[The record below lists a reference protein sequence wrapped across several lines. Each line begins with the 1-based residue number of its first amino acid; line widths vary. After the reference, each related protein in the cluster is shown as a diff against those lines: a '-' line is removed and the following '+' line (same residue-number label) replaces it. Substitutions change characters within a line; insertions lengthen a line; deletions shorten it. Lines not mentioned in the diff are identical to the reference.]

1 MDKSESEI
9 VISNNI
15 ASKEVNRRIQLGQVI
30 TTEKD
35 QELSQVISKMK
46 SLYSLRTS
54 AMKILLRNV
63 NNNKKFSIFQCP

>member
-15 ASKEVNRRIQLGQVI
+15 AFKEVNRRIQLGQVI
-30 TTEKD
+30 TTGKD

-63 NNNKKFSIFQCP
+63 NNNQTFSIFQCP